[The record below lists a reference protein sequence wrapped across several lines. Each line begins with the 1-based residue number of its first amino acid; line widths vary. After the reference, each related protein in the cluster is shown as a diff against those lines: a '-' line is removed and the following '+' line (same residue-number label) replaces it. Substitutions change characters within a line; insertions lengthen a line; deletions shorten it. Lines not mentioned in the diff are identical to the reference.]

1 MGKESLLHFL
11 DNKIFQSGREKGVM
25 VEKLLG
31 QKVNITTVV
40 ATFRN
45 IRCAVTNVGD
55 GLLEIKDQKGR
66 IIYIHIT
73 QCGTIRIEGEQKVNI

>member
-1 MGKESLLHFL
+1 M
-11 DNKIFQSGREKGVM
+11 I
-25 VEKLLG
+25 EKLLG

-45 IRCAVTNVGD
+45 IRGTVTNVGD
-55 GLLEIKDQKGR
+55 GLLEIKDSKGR
-66 IIYIHIT
+66 IIYIPIT